1 MEEFQDYRYILDD
14 FQHQIENK
22 IRNHK
27 NEPDFP
33 QMDEKLSQEELDDF
47 LFDYQAALDSEGTE
61 RTQYTIAGVL
71 IALPIIV
78 LSAFPEERLSGCV
91 FWFCHRLIAVWY
103 LQNNDES
110 SSTKQN
116 KTCERRTP
124 GSQCLRGKGGTLL
137 TPTCKLRFIIL
148 YIMEK

>member
-71 IALPIIV
+71 ITLPIIV
-78 LSAFPEERLSGCV
+78 LSVFPEESLPVKGYQ
-91 FWFCHRLIAVWY
+91 AV
-103 LQNNDES
+103 
-110 SSTKQN
+110 
-116 KTCERRTP
+116 
-124 GSQCLRGKGGTLL
+124 LL
-137 TPTCKLRFIIL
+137 GVAIGLLLYVIYRVVMKAIVRKKVKRAKEDHPEASAYVEKVMRF
-148 YIMEK
+148 

>member
-33 QMDEKLSQEELDDF
+33 QMDEKLSKEELDDF

-61 RTQYTIAGVL
+61 RTQYHHCRGSDNITHYRAIGFPGRIA
-71 IALPIIV
+71 AR
-78 LSAFPEERLSGCV
+78 ERLSGGA
-91 FWFCHRLIAVWY
+91 FWCCHRLIAVWY

-110 SSTKQN
+110 SSTKQT
-116 KTCERRTP
+116 KTCERRT
-124 GSQCLRGKGGTLL
+124 S
-137 TPTCKLRFIIL
+137 
-148 YIMEK
+148 